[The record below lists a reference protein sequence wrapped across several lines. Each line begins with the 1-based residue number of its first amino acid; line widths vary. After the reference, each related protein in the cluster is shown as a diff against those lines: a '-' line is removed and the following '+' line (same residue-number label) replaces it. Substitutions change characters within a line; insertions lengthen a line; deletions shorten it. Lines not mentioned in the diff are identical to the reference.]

1 MIYLLLYLLAGTLFV
16 HLIYFNPAGQ
26 MIIRQEIDCGST
38 TEGDMAKMFVLTAVF
53 WPVFFIFALYFFF
66 NRNDNGNNRP
76 GSTT

>member
-26 MIIRQEIDCGST
+26 MIIRQEIDCGDT

-53 WPVFFIFALYFFF
+53 WPVFFIFAICFFF
-66 NRNDNGNNRP
+66 NRNDNGDNTP
-76 GSTT
+76 GSTA